1 MPHALIFRATLAIAP
16 AVALAVALAATRAAA
31 DPSAREPV
39 VGRPCEGCEAIFDG
53 LPAAPA
59 ASARL
64 APADE
69 PGDPMVLSG
78 RVLGRDGQ
86 PRAGV
91 VIYAYQTDASGRYPP
106 GNDART
112 RDGRLHG
119 RLRAWV
125 ASDADGRYRFDTV
138 RPGGYPGEATAQH
151 IHLHVLERGCATYYI
166 DDVEFTDDPRL
177 APQRQAS
184 PAPGRGGPGIV
195 TPRREGRGWSA
206 TRDIVLGQAIPGHPG
221 CP

>member
-1 MPHALIFRATLAIAP
+1 MPSRLLAFALL
-16 AVALAVALAATRAAA
+16 ALAAAGAGA
-31 DPSAREPV
+31 LPAREPV
-39 VGRPCEGCEAIFDG
+39 VGLPCEGCEAIFDG
-53 LPAAPA
+53 LPDAPP

-64 APADE
+64 APAGE

-78 RVLGRDGQ
+78 RVFDRAGQ

-112 RDGRLHG
+112 RDGRAHG

-125 ASDADGRYRFDTV
+125 ASNAEGRYRFETI
-138 RPGGYPGEATAQH
+138 RPGGYPGEAMAQH
-151 IHLHVLERGCATYYI
+151 IHLHVLERGCATYYL

-177 APQRQAS
+177 APQRRAS

-195 TPRREGRGWSA
+195 TPVREADGTWQAR
-206 TRDIVLGQAIPGHPG
+206 RDIVLGHNIPGHPG